1 MKIDITPEIIFQTAR
16 SGGKGGQNV
25 NKVETMVEGR
35 WLVATSVLLT
45 GEQKALVQ
53 AKLANKIT
61 AEGYFLVKSQEARTQ
76 LGNKQLVIQKML
88 QLLADALTVKKARIA
103 LKIPKSVIEKRKEN
117 KQQLSHKKMQRR
129 RLKPGDY

>member
-1 MKIDITPEIIFQTAR
+1 
-16 SGGKGGQNV
+16 
-25 NKVETMVEGR
+25 MVEGR

-61 AEGYFLVKSQEARTQ
+61 AEGYLLVKSQEARTQ

-88 QLLADALTVKKARIA
+88 QLIEEALTPKKARIA
-103 LKIPKSVIEKRKEN
+103 VKVPKSVLEKRKEN

>member
-61 AEGYFLVKSQEARTQ
+61 AEGYLLVKSQEARTQ

-88 QLLADALTVKKARIA
+88 LLIADSLTPKKARIA
-103 LKIPKSVIEKRKEN
+103 VKVPKSIIEKRKEN